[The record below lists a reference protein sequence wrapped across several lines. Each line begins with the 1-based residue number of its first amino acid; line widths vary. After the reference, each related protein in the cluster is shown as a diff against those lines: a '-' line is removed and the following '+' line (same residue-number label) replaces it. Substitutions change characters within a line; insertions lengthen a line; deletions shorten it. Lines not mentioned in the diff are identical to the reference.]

1 MSLYKELWLAIVFL
15 LILAFGGNLIV
26 NSLSA
31 KSYLERQL
39 SMKNG
44 DNANALAL
52 SLTQQGA
59 DQVLL
64 ELTLSAQFDTGFYE
78 MIQFSDPQGKVT
90 ISRQDTGNITDAPEW
105 FMKLLPI
112 EVEPGIAAV
121 QEGWNQVGTITLR
134 SHSRFAYRELW
145 QATTRLAL
153 LFFIALLAAGSL
165 GTYLLKIILR
175 PLDEVVDQAEAI
187 GNRRFVSV
195 PEPKTLEFKKVV
207 GSMNNLSNRIRQML
221 DEEAKRLEK
230 WQREAHI
237 DKVTGLL
244 QREPFMQMVDAS
256 LHSDDV
262 NSTGSIG
269 LIRMTGLIELNER
282 YGRKAVD
289 AMLRSMGDSLN
300 AIVGA
305 RSRWA
310 ACRLNGSDIGLMAP
324 REIEANVSLQQIQS
338 AIWAVLEEHSLADGV
353 TLPGAATIFSHGETI
368 TDVMTRLDG
377 AMQASATEGESTI
390 NVAHP
395 DTMSARPIKEQLAAW
410 EEIFTRAFTQ
420 NEFTLA
426 SYPVVGRE
434 ENLLHFEAPVR
445 LQIDGEELSAGKF
458 LPWINRLEMSSRLDQ
473 HVLTMALEKIA
484 REGNQV
490 AVNLSVGALVEE
502 GFSGWFRR
510 QLSESLVPGEK
521 LWFELGESM
530 VFRHMKGFRDLCSIA
545 TEFGCKI
552 GIEHVGRQLSELGQL
567 HDMGIDYLKID
578 PSFVRGVDDNPANQ
592 NLLRTLC
599 TLGHS
604 IGVLVIAEGV
614 RTEAERNTLLEL
626 GADGATGPGITLD
639 S

>member
-59 DQVLL
+59 EQVLL
-64 ELTLSAQFDTGFYE
+64 ELTLSAQLDTGFYE

-90 ISRQDTGNITDAPEW
+90 ISREDTGNITDAPDW

-145 QATTRLAL
+145 QSTTRLAL

-175 PLDEVVDQAEAI
+175 PLEEVVDQAEAI
-187 GNRRFVSV
+187 GNRRFISV

-207 GSMNNLSNRIRQML
+207 GSMNTLSNRIRQML

-310 ACRLNGSDIGLMAP
+310 ACRLNGSDVGLMAP
-324 REIEANVSLQQIQS
+324 REIEADVSLLQIQS
-338 AIWAVLEEHSLADGV
+338 AIWGALEEHDLESSV

-368 TDVMTRLDG
+368 AEVMTRLDG
-377 AMQASATEGESTI
+377 ALQASATEGESTI

-395 DTMSARPIKEQLAAW
+395 DTMSARPLQEQMAAW
-410 EEIFTRAFTQ
+410 QEVFTGAFAQ
-420 NEFTLA
+420 NEFKLA
-426 SYPVVGRE
+426 SYPVLGRE
-434 ENLLHFEAPVR
+434 KNLLHFEAPVR
-445 LQIDGEELSAGKF
+445 LQRDGEELSAGKF
-458 LPWINRLEMSSRLDQ
+458 LPWINRLELSSKLDQ
-473 HVLTMALEKIA
+473 QVLTMALDKIA
-484 REGNQV
+484 KEGDQV

-502 GFSGWFRR
+502 GFADWFRR
-510 QLSESLVPGEK
+510 LLNESQSPGEK

-530 VFRHMKGFRDLCSIA
+530 VFRHMKGFRDLCNIA

-552 GIEHVGRQLSELGQL
+552 GIEHMGHHLSQLGQL

-614 RTEAERNTLLEL
+614 RTEAEWEILLEL
-626 GADGATGPGITLD
+626 GADGATGPGITID
-639 S
+639 N